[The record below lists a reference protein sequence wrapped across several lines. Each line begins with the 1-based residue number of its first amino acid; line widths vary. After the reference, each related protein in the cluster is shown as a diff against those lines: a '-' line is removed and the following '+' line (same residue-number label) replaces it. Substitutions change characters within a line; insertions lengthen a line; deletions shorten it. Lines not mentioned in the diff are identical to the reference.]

1 MRRKGFDVN
10 AGDLIEASIHLI
22 NCVFSTNQN
31 NQWKRYFITTNL
43 LAPVSE
49 PHVIKIIWSSEGG
62 SFIEITLL
70 VFLSH
75 QAVLLVVLKIMLLTF
90 DSDKWET
97 FFFFYIY
104 II

>member
-43 LAPVSE
+43 LVPVSM
-49 PHVIKIIWSSEGG
+49 PHAIKIIWFSEGG

-75 QAVLLVVLKIMLLTF
+75 QAVLKIMLLTF
-90 DSDKWET
+90 DSVIDEQAT
-97 FFFFYIY
+97 LFFFFFS
-104 II
+104 

>member
-10 AGDLIEASIHLI
+10 AGDLMEASIHLI

-31 NQWKRYFITTNL
+31 NQWKRYLITTNL

-62 SFIEITLL
+62 SFIKITLL

-75 QAVLLVVLKIMLLTF
+75 QAVLKIMLLTF
-90 DSDKWET
+90 DSVIDEQAT
-97 FFFFYIY
+97 LFFFFFS
-104 II
+104 